1 MGMRTRILLVDD
13 HELVRRGLRDLL
25 ESEEDCE
32 ICGEA
37 ADGRAAVALARELQ
51 PDVVVMD
58 LGMPGLNGFE
68 ATRQLRRSH
77 PSLEVL
83 ALSMHESEQ
92 LIREVIAAGAQGYVL
107 KNEAG
112 VELLAAIRSLREH
125 RPFFRSRAATA
136 AMEAFQS
143 AARKKRTGRS
153 RVLTARERETL
164 QLLAEGK
171 TNREA
176 AETLGISVKTVETH
190 RARLMRKLQ
199 VDSTAGL
206 VRYAIR
212 NNIVQA

>member
-1 MGMRTRILLVDD
+1 
-13 HELVRRGLRDLL
+13 
-25 ESEEDCE
+25 
-32 ICGEA
+32 
-37 ADGRAAVALARELQ
+37 VALARELQ

>member
-1 MGMRTRILLVDD
+1 MGTKTRILLVDD

-37 ADGRAAVALARELQ
+37 ADGRTAVTLARDLL

-58 LGMPGLNGFE
+58 LGMPALNGFE

-77 PSLEVL
+77 PTLEVL

-143 AARKKRTGRS
+143 ATRKKRTGRN
-153 RVLTARERETL
+153 RALTSRERETL

-171 TNREA
+171 TNKEA

-199 VDSTAGL
+199 VDSTAAL

-212 NNIVQA
+212 NNIVQP